1 MSAVAALR
9 NRFGA
14 MQFQEYALAIVVV
27 LIFVVGAI
35 LEPDTFPTWDNIR
48 NMLTQASVV
57 GVIAIGMTFVI
68 ATGGIDLSVGS
79 VLAAAGVFG
88 GILVDPEGTTWLFI
102 LGAIGFATLL
112 GTINATSIGFG
123 RVVPFIA
130 TLAMFSI
137 AKGLAL
143 LLNDKQ
149 PVSLLDLNGGSF
161 GDPAV
166 GSLLWFGTGEI
177 LGIPVSVYVFLGVTI
192 AGWVVLNRSRYGR
205 HVVAVG
211 GNREAARIA
220 GVPVRR
226 VIISVYILSG
236 FLVGIAAVLLCARLG
251 SASPVSGNL
260 YELDAIGAVV
270 IGGTSPDGREGHD
283 RRHLPRRSHLR
294 AHLQPHDPAQ
304 PLDRGAAGHQG
315 RDRARR
321 GPHPA
326 PGGSPMTVNSFLSGS
341 RSQQKERYLMSLK
354 RLPIAIA
361 MATALA
367 IVVAACGGGDSTTTV
382 TEAPTGD
389 SGGGSGETVR
399 IVASVPPTDHGWL
412 GAISKNAQ
420 AAAEQYD
427 DVEFELLEAAD
438 ADSQAQQIEQVISD
452 APDALVVLPQDGEAL
467 TPVAQEA
474 EEAGIPVINVD
485 RLFTEPDAATATILG
500 DNYQIGVLAA
510 DYIAEELSCEGN
522 VVEIQG
528 LAGISVTDERTQGF
542 EDELA
547 KVCPDGG
554 IEIVAQ
560 QPGDF
565 NPDTGLKVMENIL
578 QSEDQIDAVY
588 THDDDMA
595 QGVVQAIRNAG
606 REEEMFLT
614 GVGGSQDAMEQIKEG
629 GLYRATFL
637 YNPNMAASA
646 VNMARLIALGEG
658 FPELVPPEVPRQ
670 IIVPAATVTQ
680 DNVEDYEEYAFN

>member
-1 MSAVAALR
+1 MLIMDEPSAILDEGEIETLFGVVRRLTAEGVGVVYITHRLDEIRRIGDRVTVLTDGRTAATGIPATTTTDDLVELMVGAKVEQLYPERPTEFGDVLLEVRDMRGLPAVRGVSLKVHAGEVVGLGGLVGSGRSELLRLIYGMDQPDEGEVFVEGKRLPPNRPDRAIAAGLGLAPEDRKSQGLLLDWDLTKNVSLADLGRFARILLNVRAERNAAGEQLRALQTVPDDPDRIVRQLSGGNQQKVVLARWLLRHCRVLLLDEPTRGVDVKTKAELYRVIADLAERRARGPRRLVRAGGAGGDLQPHPGHARGRARGRGRGQGRERARASAPCRRTNRVNRSSGGGRMSAVAALR

-149 PVSLLDLNGGSF
+149 PVGLLDLNGGSF

-192 AGWVVLNRSRYGR
+192 AGWIVLNRSRYGR

-270 IGGTSPDGREGHD
+270 IGGTSLMGGRATIVGTF
-283 RRHLPRRSHLR
+283 LGVLTFALIFSL
-294 AHLQPHDPAQ
+294 
-304 PLDRGAAGHQG
+304 
-315 RDRARR
+315 
-321 GPHPA
+321 
-326 PGGSPMTVNSFLSGS
+326 MTQLNLSTEV
-341 RSQQKERYLMSLK
+341 QQVTKG
-354 RLPIAIA
+354 
-361 MATALA
+361 A
-367 IVVAACGGGDSTTTV
+367 IV
-382 TEAPTGD
+382 
-389 SGGGSGETVR
+389 
-399 IVASVPPTDHGWL
+399 L
-412 GAISKNAQ
+412 GA
-420 AAAEQYD
+420 
-427 DVEFELLEAAD
+427 
-438 ADSQAQQIEQVISD
+438 
-452 APDALVVLPQDGEAL
+452 VL
-467 TPVAQEA
+467 
-474 EEAGIPVINVD
+474 
-485 RLFTEPDAATATILG
+485 
-500 DNYQIGVLAA
+500 
-510 DYIAEELSCEGN
+510 
-522 VVEIQG
+522 IQRP
-528 LAGISVTDERTQGF
+528 E
-542 EDELA
+542 
-547 KVCPDGG
+547 
-554 IEIVAQ
+554 
-560 QPGDF
+560 
-565 NPDTGLKVMENIL
+565 
-578 QSEDQIDAVY
+578 
-588 THDDDMA
+588 
-595 QGVVQAIRNAG
+595 
-606 REEEMFLT
+606 
-614 GVGGSQDAMEQIKEG
+614 
-629 GLYRATFL
+629 
-637 YNPNMAASA
+637 
-646 VNMARLIALGEG
+646 ARL
-658 FPELVPPEVPRQ
+658 
-670 IIVPAATVTQ
+670 
-680 DNVEDYEEYAFN
+680 